1 MAQHW
6 RKHLSPPIVLNGST
20 TLRTLLEAA
29 EFMQAN
35 CQTLTGQALDHTLK
49 LLMAAAETG
58 TAVDR
63 RAATD
68 QLRSFLV
75 DNCWL

>member
-1 MAQHW
+1 
-6 RKHLSPPIVLNGST
+6 
-20 TLRTLLEAA
+20 LLEAA